1 MLQSINIIE
10 QKSRNLFRP
19 SLNAMNHLFY
29 FLQSQVKY
37 ATNIQTNF
45 SCSFR

>member
-19 SLNAMNHLFY
+19 SLNAMNLLFL
-29 FLQSQVKY
+29 FL
-37 ATNIQTNF
+37 AIA
-45 SCSFR
+45 SCHGTGIVNDDSDDP